1 MPTTTDREDGGESVS
16 VDPGTQCLVGVPS
29 IRSPLDHLPRS
40 AFENLLVV
48 STTRPPS
55 KIERTVRAR
64 GGDPE
69 NVGVVPVSGSAVDYE
84 GPLWVADVVGP
95 TDLTGIDASVADAVR
110 YVKPGEGWIA
120 FDNVNV
126 LLMYARAD
134 NVYQLVSAVA
144 SRSRKRNAR
153 GVFAIVPDAVTD
165 STYDRFRDPFDA
177 ELELS
182 RSR

>member
-1 MPTTTDREDGGESVS
+1 MARTTTDGDGERTVS

-29 IRSPLDHLPRS
+29 MRSPLDYLPRS

-55 KIERTVRAR
+55 AVERTVRAR
-64 GGDPE
+64 SGDPE
-69 NVGVVPVSGSAVDYE
+69 NVGVVPVSGSAVDYD

-95 TDLTGIDASVADAVR
+95 TDLTGVDARFADAVR
-110 YVKPGEGWIA
+110 YVEPGEGWVA

-153 GVFAIVPDAVTD
+153 GVFAVVPGAVTE
-165 STYDRFRDPFDA
+165 STHDRFREPFDA
-177 ELELS
+177 ELRLARRE
-182 RSR
+182 

>member
-1 MPTTTDREDGGESVS
+1 MPTTTDPESSEETVS
-16 VDPGTQCLVGVPS
+16 VDPGVQCLLGVPS

-48 STTRPPS
+48 STTRSPS

-69 NVGVVPVSGSAVDYE
+69 NVGVVPVSGSPVDYD
-84 GPLWVADVVGP
+84 GPLWAADVVGP
-95 TDLTGIDASVADAVR
+95 TDLTGMDARVADAMR
-110 YVKPGEGWIA
+110 YVEPGDGWIA

-134 NVYQLVSAVA
+134 NVYQLVSAIA
-144 SRSRKRNAR
+144 ARSRKRNAR
-153 GVFAIVPDAVTD
+153 GVFAIVPDAVTE

-177 ELELS
+177 ELELD

>member
-1 MPTTTDREDGGESVS
+1 MPTTTDGENGEETVS
-16 VDPGTQCLVGVPS
+16 VEPGTQCLVGVPS

-55 KIERTVRAR
+55 KVERTVRAR

-69 NVGVVPVSGSAVDYE
+69 NVGVVPVSGSAVDYD

-95 TDLTGIDASVADAVR
+95 TDLSGIDACVADGLR
-110 YVKPGEGWIA
+110 YVRPGDGWIV

-126 LLMYARAD
+126 LLMYAQAD

-144 SRSRKRNAR
+144 SRSRQRDAR
-153 GVFAIVPDAVTD
+153 GLFAIVPDAVTE

-177 ELELS
+177 ELELT
-182 RSR
+182 RPR